1 MIMRYVKLTTFL
13 ACASIA
19 LTSPA
24 TAKVKETLTAT
35 ATFSGETVAVG
46 VGFTWGKGILTF
58 KGKNY
63 PFKVDGISAIGVGI
77 TRMTG
82 TGRIYHLKSVSDFA
96 GIYTAD
102 SGGASVDSKGVSS
115 ASLRN
120 GKGVVIEFHAKER
133 GISLNLDLSGVNI
146 KMEL

>member
-1 MIMRYVKLTTFL
+1 MRFIKFTTL
-13 ACASIA
+13 IACVAIA
-19 LTSPA
+19 LTGPA
-24 TAKVKETLTAT
+24 TAKVKESPTAS

-46 VGFTWGKGILTF
+46 VGFTWGKGVLTF

-77 TRMTG
+77 TKMTG
-82 TGRIYHLKSVSDFA
+82 TGKIYHLKSVSDFSGNYAAA
-96 GIYTAD
+96 G
-102 SGGASVDSKGVSS
+102 GGASLGSKGVSS

-146 KMEL
+146 TMEPKL